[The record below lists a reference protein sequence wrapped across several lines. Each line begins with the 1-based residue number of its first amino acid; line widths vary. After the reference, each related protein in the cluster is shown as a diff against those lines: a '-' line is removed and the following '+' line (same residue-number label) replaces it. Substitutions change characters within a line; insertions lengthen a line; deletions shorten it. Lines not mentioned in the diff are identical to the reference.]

1 MAITAG
7 SERMGKKYSQKMGY
21 GVTRG
26 QNVIVVQGDA
36 HRVCYCS
43 ASRTD
48 WSTSHSAYV
57 GAGSLVGR
65 GRPGMGA
72 ASADA
77 LYGCIAGFGL
87 AALAGLLLA
96 WQTELQI
103 GGGLFLLY
111 LGGQTWRTPP
121 VMAQAQVQPTRAGLL
136 GDYLS
141 TLALT
146 LTNPVTIRRFWGFS
160 PDWDWRRSSGILP
173 PLDGWYREFF
183 WIAAVVA
190 AAGRDGGLGARTL
203 DAHPAWAGLTV
214 SGALIA
220 GFGGWALGTAFWR

>member
-1 MAITAG
+1 MLLWFKGMLIGFAIAAPVG
-7 SERMGKKYSQKMGY
+7 PIGLLCIQ
-21 GVTRG
+21 
-26 QNVIVVQGDA
+26 
-36 HRVCYCS
+36 
-43 ASRTD
+43 RTL
-48 WSTSHSAYV
+48 A
-57 GAGSLVGR
+57 R
-65 GRPGMGA
+65 GRWSGVLSGMGA

-87 AALAGLLLA
+87 AALAGWLLA

-121 VMAQAQVQPTRAGLL
+121 AMAQAQVQPTRAGLL

-146 LTNPVTIRRFWGFS
+146 LTNPVTILAFL
-160 PDWDWRRSSGILP
+160 GIFAGLG
-173 PLDGWYREFF
+173 L
-183 WIAAVVA
+183 AAEQRDFA
-190 AAGRDGGLGARTL
+190 AAGWLVSGVFLGSLLWWLLLAGTVGLVRGR
-203 DAHPAWAGLTV
+203 LTPTRLGWINRV

>member
-1 MAITAG
+1 MLLWFKGMLIGFAIAAPVG
-7 SERMGKKYSQKMGY
+7 PIGLLCIQ
-21 GVTRG
+21 
-26 QNVIVVQGDA
+26 
-36 HRVCYCS
+36 
-43 ASRTD
+43 RTL
-48 WSTSHSAYV
+48 A
-57 GAGSLVGR
+57 R
-65 GRPGMGA
+65 GRWSGVLSGMGA

-111 LGGQTWRTPP
+111 LGGQTWRAPP
-121 VMAQAQVQPTRAGLL
+121 AMAQAQVQPTRAGLL

-146 LTNPVTIRRFWGFS
+146 LTNPVTILAFL
-160 PDWDWRRSSGILP
+160 GIFAGLG
-173 PLDGWYREFF
+173 L
-183 WIAAVVA
+183 AAEQRDFA
-190 AAGRDGGLGARTL
+190 AAGWLVSGVFLGSLLWWLLLAGTVGLVRGR
-203 DAHPAWAGLTV
+203 LTPTRLGWINRV